1 MLEVQSRPLPQEQQL
16 QLQRWLLSS
25 ECNLIRQCLLAE
37 VAALQGD
44 FANVITRNPDA
55 LRAQAGLDAAAE
67 KAISRASRYQTFLN
81 VLAEIT
87 SADWTFRNAEVHI
100 TDK

>member
-1 MLEVQSRPLPQEQQL
+1 M
-16 QLQRWLLSS
+16 
-25 ECNLIRQCLLAE
+25 RQCLLAE
-37 VAALQGD
+37 VAVLQGD

-55 LRAQAGLDAAAE
+55 LRAQAGLDAASE

-81 VLAEIT
+81 VLSEIASAE
-87 SADWTFRNAEVHI
+87 WTFRSAEVHI